1 MSLISLLVV
10 LLLGGLLLLR
20 QLGGSP
26 SAPVSPSRAPQP
38 APTRQLE
45 RVERSVDA
53 AGRAEQQR
61 LDEAMKGLR

>member
-20 QLGGSP
+20 HLGGSP
-26 SAPVSPSRAPQP
+26 LSPSRAPQP

-45 RVERSVDA
+45 RLERSVDA
-53 AGRAEQQR
+53 AGRADQQR
-61 LDEAMKGLR
+61 LDDAMKGLR